1 MSEDTTTQAAEEET
15 EETTEDSTEEKTK
28 KTVLYCKTRAALTAE
43 DLTSIKSALEEE
55 GYCLTPSEE
64 GDKVMIQRE
73 EVEDKSDVLSE
84 VLG

>member
-1 MSEDTTTQAAEEET
+1 MSEESESQDAETTTEE
-15 EETTEDSTEEKTK
+15 STENNTTQ
-28 KTVLYCKTRAALTAE
+28 KTVLYCKTRAALTTE
-43 DLTSIKSALEEE
+43 DLKSIKSALEDEN
-55 GYCLTPSEE
+55 YTLTPSDE